1 MSRILIVE
9 DEFLIATTLEEM
21 LIEQGHEI
29 IGIAPT
35 LQEGVRMASD
45 PACQGALL
53 DLNLNGE
60 KSLPIADILQK
71 RGVPFVYTTGYGDSI
86 ASMAGDVPILSKPYT
101 QADVKHAIGLLGL

>member
-21 LIEQGHEI
+21 LIELGHDI
-29 IGIAPT
+29 IGLAPT
-35 LQEGVRMASD
+35 LTEGLRLASD

-60 KSLPIADILQK
+60 KSIPIADMLKQ
-71 RGVPFVYTTGYGDSI
+71 RGVPYIYTTGYGDSVS
-86 ASMAGDVPILSKPYT
+86 AMTGDAPVLTKPYT
-101 QADVKHAIGLLGL
+101 QADVKQAVEMLGL